1 MIMSRLSS
9 RRVWGLGG
17 AIALAS
23 VGGALLVKLPP
34 SVTSAESLTQHA
46 PAAVPVSVAVVEPRL
61 AMTWDEFSGRLEAVE
76 RVDVRS
82 RVAGAV
88 QAVHFREGALVRQG
102 DLLVTIDPEPFAAE
116 VDRLQAQVAAAEA
129 RVVFTKSELE
139 RGRQLLDTRVV
150 SPRDVDQRTNAHR
163 EAEANL
169 KAAHAA
175 LQAAQLNL
183 GYTEVR
189 APVAGRV
196 GRLEITVGNL
206 VAAGPGAPVLTTL
219 VSIDP
224 IYASFHADEEAVL
237 RALEQIGADGTASG
251 KIAQIPVVMTT
262 TSRNGDPVRGEL
274 QLIDNQVDARTGTV
288 RVRAVFAN
296 SDGRLMPGQFA
307 RLRMGA
313 TEAAQVVAI
322 DERAIGTDQ
331 SRKFVLVVGEE
342 NKAAY
347 REVTTGAVA
356 DGLRIVTSGLTA
368 GERIVVNGLQRVRPG
383 ALLAPEVVAMGRRM
397 GPQAETTQR

>member
-46 PAAVPVSVAVVEPRL
+46 PAAVPVSVAVVEPRM

-88 QAVHFREGALVRQG
+88 QAVHFREGALVKQG

-129 RVVFTKSELE
+129 RVVFTKGELE

-169 KAAHAA
+169 KAAHAG

-251 KIAQIPVVMTT
+251 KIGQIPVVMTT

-274 QLIDNQVDARTGTV
+274 QLIDNQVDTRTGTV

-383 ALLAPEVVAMGRRM
+383 ATLAPEVVAMGRRP

>member
-1 MIMSRLSS
+1 VSRLTARSLS
-9 RRVWGLGG
+9 GLGG
-17 AIALAS
+17 ILALAS
-23 VGGALLVKLPP
+23 VGGALLVKLPAATP
-34 SVTSAESLTQHA
+34 SADSHAKSAL
-46 PAAVPVSVAVVEPRL
+46 PPAVPVSVAVVEPRM
-61 AMTWDEFSGRLEAVE
+61 AMTWEEFSGRLEAVE

-88 QAVHFREGALVRQG
+88 QAVHFREGALVKQG
-102 DLLVTIDPEPFAAE
+102 DLLVTIDPQPFAAE
-116 VDRLQAQVAAAEA
+116 VERLDAQVAAAEA
-129 RVVFTKSELE
+129 RAVFTKSELE
-139 RGRQLLDTRVV
+139 RGRQLLEPRVV
-150 SPRDVDQRTNAHR
+150 SPRDVDQRTNAYR

-169 KAAHAA
+169 KAARAG
-175 LQAAQLNL
+175 LQAARLNL

-206 VAAGPGAPVLTTL
+206 VAAGPGAPVLTTI

-237 RALEQIGADGTASG
+237 RALDQIGADGAAIGNIGRIPVLMTTAS
-251 KIAQIPVVMTT
+251 Q
-262 TSRNGDPVRGEL
+262 NGVPVRGEL
-274 QLIDNQVDARTGTV
+274 QLIDNQVDARSGTV

-296 SDGRLMPGQFA
+296 PDGRLIPGQFA

-313 TEAAQVVAI
+313 TEPAPVVAI

-331 SRKFVLVVGEE
+331 SRKFVLVVDQE

-347 REVTTGAVA
+347 REVVLGTTA
-356 DGLRIVTSGLTA
+356 DGLRIVTSGLAA

-383 ALLAPEVVAMGRRM
+383 ALLAPEVVAMGRR
-397 GPQAETTQR
+397 PETIQR